1 MEEEVAPQVVEMVGQ
16 QEVELGPQVGVAVP
30 RLIVAAADLPEEAV
44 ALQVAQVED
53 PEEGCQQVEQVG
65 PQE

>member
-30 RLIVAAADLPEEAV
+30 RSIVAAADLPEEAV

-53 PEEGCQQVEQVG
+53 PEGCQQVEQVG